1 MNELNI
7 LVVDD
12 EEDICEILQFNLENE
27 GFQVDTVF
35 SAEEALAKPL
45 EKYNLFILDIMMSGM
60 SGLKLADKIKNK
72 KKLKTPVIFL
82 TAKDTENDTITGFT
96 VGADDYIT
104 KPFSIREVIAR
115 VKAILRR
122 STESDE
128 KAQKNIKINDLEL
141 NTTTKKILIKNKP
154 VKLTK
159 KEFNILYT
167 LMQHPGRVFSRDE
180 ILGIVWEDEVYVL
193 ARTVDV
199 NITRLRKKLG
209 KYGKYIISRSGHGYC
224 FEHQ

>member
-1 MNELNI
+1 MNGLNI

-27 GFQVDTVF
+27 GFHVDTVF
-35 SAEEALAKPL
+35 SAEEALSKPL

-60 SGLKLADKIKNK
+60 SGLKLADTIKNR

-104 KPFSIREVIAR
+104 KPFSIREVIVR

-122 STESDE
+122 SAQAEE
-128 KAQKNIKINDLEL
+128 KTQKNIKIEDLEL
-141 NTTTKKILIKNKP
+141 DITTKKILISNKP

-159 KEFNILYT
+159 KEFNILYK
-167 LMQHPGRVFSRDE
+167 LMQHPGRVYTRDE
-180 ILGIVWEDEVYVL
+180 ILSTVWEDEVYVL
-193 ARTVDV
+193 DRTVDV

-209 KYGKYIISRSGHGYC
+209 KYGKYIISRSGYGYC
-224 FEHQ
+224 FEYQ

>member
-1 MNELNI
+1 MNEFNI

-12 EEDICEILQFNLENE
+12 EEDICEILRFNLENE
-27 GFQVDTVF
+27 GFNVDTVL
-35 SAEEALAKPL
+35 SAEEALLKPL
-45 EKYNLFILDIMMSGM
+45 GKYNLFILDIMMSGM
-60 SGLKLADKIKNK
+60 SGLKLADAIKNR
-72 KKLKTPVIFL
+72 KKLKAPIMFL
-82 TAKDTENDTITGFT
+82 TAKDTENDTITGFS

-115 VKAILRR
+115 VNVILRR
-122 STESDE
+122 SAGAEE
-128 KAQKNIKINDLEL
+128 KVQKNIKINDLEL
-141 NTTTKKILIKNKP
+141 DSTRKKIMVKKKP

-167 LMQHPGRVFSRDE
+167 LMQHPGRVFTRDE
-180 ILGIVWEDEVYVL
+180 LLGLVWEDEVYVL

-209 KYGKYIISRSGHGYC
+209 KYGKFIISRSGYGYC
-224 FEHQ
+224 FEYQ

>member
-12 EEDICEILQFNLENE
+12 EEDICEILRFNLENE
-27 GFQVDTVF
+27 GFFVDTVF
-35 SAEEALAKPL
+35 SAEEALSKPL
-45 EKYNLFILDIMMSGM
+45 GKYNLFILDIMMSGM
-60 SGLKLADKIKNK
+60 SGLKLADTIKNK
-72 KKLKTPVIFL
+72 KNLKAPVIFL
-82 TAKDTENDTITGFT
+82 TAKDTENDTITGFS

-104 KPFSIREVIAR
+104 KPFSIKEVVVR

-122 STESDE
+122 NTKIDE
-128 KAQKNIKINDLEL
+128 KSQKSIKINDLEL
-141 NTTTKKILIKNKP
+141 DSTKKKIFIKNKP
-154 VKLTK
+154 IKLTK

-167 LMQHPGRVFSRDE
+167 LMHHPGRVFSRDE
-180 ILGIVWEDEVYVL
+180 LLSIVWEDEVYVL
-193 ARTVDV
+193 SRTVDV

-209 KYGKYIISRSGHGYC
+209 KYGKYIISRSGYGYC

>member
-12 EEDICEILQFNLENE
+12 EEDICEILRFNLENE
-27 GFQVDTVF
+27 GFYVDTVL
-35 SAEEALAKPL
+35 SAEEALSKPL
-45 EKYNLFILDIMMSGM
+45 GKYNLFILDIMMSGM
-60 SGLKLADKIKNK
+60 SGLKLADVIKNR

-82 TAKDTENDTITGFT
+82 TAKDTENDTITGFS

-104 KPFSIREVIAR
+104 KPFSIREVIVR

-122 STESDE
+122 STPSDE
-128 KAQKNIKINDLEL
+128 KTQKNIKINDLEL
-141 NTTTKKILIKNKP
+141 DSIRKKILVKNKP

-167 LMQHPGRVFSRDE
+167 LMQHPGRVFTRDE
-180 ILGIVWEDEVYVL
+180 LLSLVWEDEVYVL

-209 KYGKYIISRSGHGYC
+209 KYGKYIISRSGYGYC
-224 FEHQ
+224 FEYQ

>member
-12 EEDICEILQFNLENE
+12 EEDICEILRFNLENE
-27 GFQVDTVF
+27 GFYVDTVL
-35 SAEEALAKPL
+35 SAEEALSKPL
-45 EKYNLFILDIMMSGM
+45 GKYNLFILDIMMSGM
-60 SGLKLADKIKNK
+60 SGLKLADVIKNR

-82 TAKDTENDTITGFT
+82 TAKDTENDTITGFS

-104 KPFSIREVIAR
+104 KPFSIREVIVR

-122 STESDE
+122 STPSDE
-128 KAQKNIKINDLEL
+128 KTQKNIKINDLEL
-141 NTTTKKILIKNKP
+141 DSIRKKILVKNKP

-167 LMQHPGRVFSRDE
+167 LMQHPGRVFTRDE
-180 ILGIVWEDEVYVL
+180 LLSLVWEDEVYVL

-209 KYGKYIISRSGHGYC
+209 KYGKYIMSRSGYGYC
-224 FEHQ
+224 FEYQ

>member
-12 EEDICEILQFNLENE
+12 EEDICEILRFNLENE
-27 GFQVDTVF
+27 GYIVDTAF
-35 SAEEALAKPL
+35 SAEEALNKPL
-45 EKYNLFILDIMMSGM
+45 GKYNLFILDIMMSGM
-60 SGLKLADKIKNK
+60 SGLKLAASLRNNKKIKV
-72 KKLKTPVIFL
+72 PVIFL
-82 TAKDTENDTITGFT
+82 TAKDTENDALTGFS

-122 STESDE
+122 SSPSEDNI
-128 KAQKNIKINDLEL
+128 QKTLKVNDLEL
-141 NTTTKKILIKNKP
+141 NTTSKKILIKNKF

-159 KEFNILYT
+159 KEFNMLY
-167 LMQHPGRVFSRDE
+167 LFMQHPGRVFSRDE
-180 ILGIVWEDEVYVL
+180 ILSIVWEDEVYVL

-199 NITRLRKKLG
+199 TITRLRKKLG
-209 KYGKYIISRSGHGYC
+209 KYGKYIISRSGYGYC
-224 FEHQ
+224 FEYQ

>member
-1 MNELNI
+1 MNELI
-7 LVVDD
+7 LIVDD
-12 EEDICEILQFNLENE
+12 EEDICEILSFNLENE

-35 SAEEALAKPL
+35 SAEEALARPL
-45 EKYNLFILDIMMSGM
+45 ADYNLFILDIMMSGM
-60 SGLKLADKIKNK
+60 SGLKLADTIRNK

-115 VKAILRR
+115 VKAIIRR
-122 STESDE
+122 STLTEE
-128 KAQKNIKINDLEL
+128 KIKNNIKVNELEL
-141 NTTTKKILIKNKP
+141 DVTRKKILVNNKP

-159 KEFNILYT
+159 KEFNMLYI

-180 ILGIVWEDEVYVL
+180 LLGIVWEDEVYVL

-209 KYGKYIISRSGHGYC
+209 KYSKYIISRSGHGYC
-224 FEHQ
+224 FEYQ

>member
-27 GFQVDTVF
+27 GFHVDTVF
-35 SAEEALAKPL
+35 SAEEALSKPL
-45 EKYNLFILDIMMSGM
+45 EKYSLFILDIMMSGM
-60 SGLKLADKIKNK
+60 SGLKLADTIKNR

-122 STESDE
+122 SIPPEERT
-128 KAQKNIKINDLEL
+128 QKNIKIENLEL
-141 NTTTKKILIKNKP
+141 DIIAKKILISNKP

-159 KEFNILYT
+159 KEFNILYK
-167 LMQHPGRVFSRDE
+167 LMQHPGKVFSRDE
-180 ILGIVWEDEVYVL
+180 ILSTVWEDEVYVL
-193 ARTVDV
+193 DRTVDV

-209 KYGKYIISRSGHGYC
+209 KYGKYIISRSGYGYC
-224 FEHQ
+224 FEYQ

>member
-1 MNELNI
+1 MNEPNI

-12 EEDICEILQFNLENE
+12 EEDICEILRFNLENE

-35 SAEEALAKPL
+35 SAEEALSRPL
-45 EKYNLFILDIMMSGM
+45 KDYNLFILDIMMSGM
-60 SGLKLADKIKNK
+60 SGLKLADAIKNK

-82 TAKDTENDTITGFT
+82 TAKDTENDAITGFT
-96 VGADDYIT
+96 IGADDYIT

-122 STESDE
+122 SSPQEE
-128 KAQKNIKINDLEL
+128 KNQKTIRINDLEL
-141 NTTTKKILIKNKP
+141 NAVTKKILIKNKP

-209 KYGKYIISRSGHGYC
+209 KYGKYIESRSGYGYC

>member
-1 MNELNI
+1 MDEIKI

-27 GFQVDTVF
+27 GFHVDTVF
-35 SAEEALAKPL
+35 SAEEALSRPL

-60 SGLKLADKIKNK
+60 SGLKLADNIKNQ

-82 TAKDTENDTITGFT
+82 TAKDTENDTLTGFT

-115 VKAILRR
+115 AKAILRR
-122 STESDE
+122 STASEE
-128 KAQKNIKINDLEL
+128 KSQRNIKIEDLEL
-141 NTTTKKILIKNKP
+141 DITTKKILINNKP

-159 KEFNILYT
+159 KEFNILYK
-167 LMQHPGRVFSRDE
+167 LMQHPGKVFSRDD
-180 ILGIVWEDEVYVL
+180 ILSTVWEDEVYVL
-193 ARTVDV
+193 DRTVDV

-209 KYGKYIISRSGHGYC
+209 KYGKYIISRSGYGYC
-224 FEHQ
+224 FEYQ

>member
-1 MNELNI
+1 MNEYNI

-27 GFQVDTVF
+27 GFHVETVF
-35 SAEEALAKPL
+35 SAEEALSKKL
-45 EKYNLFILDIMMSGM
+45 EKYDLFILDIMMSGM
-60 SGLKLADKIKNK
+60 SGLKLTDYIKSK
-72 KKLKTPVIFL
+72 KKLKTPVMFL

-122 STESDE
+122 SVLTEE
-128 KAQKNIKINDLEL
+128 KKQKNIKINDLEL
-141 NTTTKKILIKNKP
+141 DSVKKKIFIKNKP

-167 LMQHPGRVFSRDE
+167 LMQHPGMVFSRDE
-180 ILGIVWEDEVYVL
+180 LLEIVWEDEVYVL

-209 KYGKYIISRSGHGYC
+209 KYGKYIISRSGYGYC

>member
-1 MNELNI
+1 MDKPKI

-27 GFQVDTVF
+27 DFHVDTVF
-35 SAEEALAKPL
+35 SAEEALSMPL
-45 EKYNLFILDIMMSGM
+45 GKYNLFILDIMMSGM
-60 SGLKLADKIKNK
+60 SGLKLADTIRNK
-72 KKLKTPVIFL
+72 KNLKTPVIFL
-82 TAKDTENDTITGFT
+82 TAKDTENDTITGFL

-122 STESDE
+122 STSSEE
-128 KAQKNIKINDLEL
+128 KIQENIKINDLEL
-141 NTTTKKILIKNKP
+141 NTTKKKIFISNKP

-159 KEFNILYT
+159 KEYNILYT
-167 LMQHPGRVFSRDE
+167 LMKQPGRVFSRDE
-180 ILGIVWEDEVYVL
+180 ILRNVWEDEVYVL
-193 ARTVDV
+193 DRTVDV

-224 FEHQ
+224 FENK